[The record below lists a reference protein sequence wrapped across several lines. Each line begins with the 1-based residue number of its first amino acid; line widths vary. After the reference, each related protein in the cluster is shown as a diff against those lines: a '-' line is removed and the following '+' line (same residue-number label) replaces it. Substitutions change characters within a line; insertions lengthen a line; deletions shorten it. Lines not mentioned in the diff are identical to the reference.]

1 MEFLAKVEVLNYKEL
16 VSKSGNKYLLCE
28 IEPEY
33 IMAIDVNDGNKLI
46 TGWCGTL
53 NEDKENLA
61 FFESYERRKHSRE

>member
-1 MEFLAKVEVLNYKEL
+1 MEIFAKVEALNHKEL

-33 IMAIDVNDGNKLI
+33 ILAIDINKGNKLI

-53 NEDKENLA
+53 DEDKENLE
-61 FFESYERRKHSRE
+61 FFESYERKME